1 MPQVII
7 GSSRTAILQ
16 SREEPIRSTSF
27 GCNYHQREA
36 EPRWQCAARQSLGT
50 RADVERNMTFDVY
63 GVGNSLVDIQA
74 RVSDETVAQLG
85 FHKGVMT
92 LVDEAVQKRV
102 LGTLEGVPLSR
113 CAGGSAANTVIA
125 LADFG
130 GQAAYAGKVG
140 VDTLGHFFLDDMR
153 KIGVTIEVPTARGDT
168 GTCVILIT
176 QDAQRTMLTHLGVS
190 ATLAPEDVSEDAIRN
205 AKYVYVEGYLF
216 AGEPT
221 RSAALRTM
229 ELARRN
235 GVKVAFTVSD
245 PFLIRSH
252 RDEFWRLIEG
262 PVDLLFCNLEEAR
275 SLTGKHD
282 PIDCATEIHRHAEN
296 VALTLGPDG
305 SILMHEGRVI
315 PVEGVPARAIDTT
328 GAGDMYAGALLYGI
342 TNGLSWKQAGHL
354 ASHAAAR
361 IVEQLGARLQRR
373 FTVSEIQALLH

>member
-1 MPQVII
+1 
-7 GSSRTAILQ
+7 
-16 SREEPIRSTSF
+16 
-27 GCNYHQREA
+27 
-36 EPRWQCAARQSLGT
+36 
-50 RADVERNMTFDVY
+50 MTFDVY

-74 RVSDETVAQLG
+74 RVTDAVVAELG

-92 LVDEAVQKRV
+92 LVDETTQRRV
-102 LGTLEGVPLSR
+102 LGALDGVPLSR

-130 GQAAYAGKVG
+130 GKGAYAGKVG
-140 VDTLGHFFLDDMR
+140 GDALGQFFLEDMR
-153 KIGVTIEVPTARGDT
+153 KIGLTIEVPGAAADT

-176 QDAQRTMLTHLGVS
+176 ADAQRTMLTHLGVS
-190 ATLAPEDVSEDAIRN
+190 ATLGPDDISESAIRN

-216 AGEPT
+216 GGEPT

-229 ELARRN
+229 ELAKRN

-245 PFLIRSH
+245 PFLIRAR

-275 SLTGKHD
+275 SLTGRHD
-282 PIDCATEIHRHAEN
+282 PIDCATVIHRHAEN
-296 VALTLGPDG
+296 VALTLGADG
-305 SILMHEGRVI
+305 SILMHERQVI
-315 PVEGVPARAIDTT
+315 PIEGVEVKAIDTT

-342 TNGLSWKQAGHL
+342 TNGLGWKQAGHL

-361 IVEQLGARLQRR
+361 IVEQLGARLERR
-373 FTVSEIQALLH
+373 FTPDEVRELSR